1 SRMVRGGL
9 RPLASG
15 EGLALFDAVVGSAGP
30 ALVVPARFDLSA
42 LRARGAELEPVYRA
56 LVPRTR
62 TQTKAK
68 PSSVVALSAEEA
80 LRLVRRKAAAVLGH
94 GSAGSV
100 DATRAFQEMGFDSLS
115 AVELRN
121 ELGSATGLVL
131 PASLIFDYPNATAVA
146 DLLVAELGAKAGAS
160 GMSTAHPDMTN
171 GVQNAARHDEPIA
184 IVGMACRYPGGVSS
198 PEDLWQLVTQ
208 ETDAIT
214 EFPRARGW
222 DTERI
227 YDPRPGV
234 SGKTY
239 TREGGFLDE
248 PGHFDAEF
256 FGISPNEALAMDPQ
270 QRLLLESSWE
280 ALERAGIVPG
290 SLRGSATGV

>member
-1 SRMVRGGL
+1 
-9 RPLASG
+9 
-15 EGLALFDAVVGSAGP
+15 
-30 ALVVPARFDLSA
+30 LVVPARFDLSA

-121 ELGSATGLVL
+121 ELGSATGLAL
-131 PASLIFDYPNATAVA
+131 
-146 DLLVAELGAKAGAS
+146 
-160 GMSTAHPDMTN
+160 AHPDMTN